1 MKIRG
6 RTVMTPVP
14 KSDWNQADPKKAD
27 YIKNKPTEQEVVRG
41 YSAYQVAVMN
51 GFDGTEEEWLLS
63 LRGAVGPRGEAG
75 PAGAA
80 GPAGPAGDPGYT
92 PVKGVDYFTED
103 DQEAIVEEVLKQM
116 PEAPEAVDA
125 VLSGKWCM
133 TTPENLSETVVPAM
147 VQEVNFESEVSLYS
161 DNTFLPSDS
170 NSVASTHKVVCKAM
184 EIAYLEAP
192 GHKYTVI
199 FYHVESTDAEFME
212 KIQMEDGRNLVIA
225 YGYGKW
231 NSDAARVMDFG
242 TVQNVSA
249 EFKEVL
255 EAVAVPSVERGAE
268 LVSVSITEAADGT
281 VTMVNT
287 LDNSTETIVIGA
299 DANGNPNSLT
309 YNGVEIPFS
318 YTKEE
323 AAETEAT
330 E

>member
-51 GFDGTEEEWLLS
+51 GFEGTEEEWLRS
-63 LRGAVGPRGEAG
+63 LHGSVGPAG
-75 PAGAA
+75 PAGA
-80 GPAGPAGDPGYT
+80 AGPAGDPGYT
-92 PVKGVDYFTED
+92 PVKGVDYFTEAD
-103 DQEAIVEEVLKQM
+103 KAAIVEEVLNQM
-116 PEAPEAVDA
+116 PEYPEQESVI
-125 VLSGKWCM
+125 SGKWCM

-184 EIAYLEAP
+184 EIAYIEAP
-192 GHKYTVI
+192 GHKYTI
-199 FYHVESTDAEFME
+199 IYYHVESTDAEFME
-212 KIQMEDGRNLVIA
+212 KIQTADGKNQVMA
-225 YGYGKW
+225 YGFNKW

-249 EFKEVL
+249 EFKEVMEAIAVKS
-255 EAVAVPSVERGAE
+255 EAVKDADILS
-268 LVSVSITEAADGT
+268 SISITEAADGT

-299 DANGNPNSLT
+299 DANGDPNKLT
-309 YNGVEIPFS
+309 YNGKEIPIEWVVS
-318 YTKEE
+318 
-323 AAETEAT
+323 
-330 E
+330 